1 MSSKMEW
8 MQSQNDVLA
17 ASSLAPVVQLIPPPR
32 RGFSKSDWAE
42 VKETIRELYL
52 DQGYTLLQLTQYL
65 QENHGF
71 KPT

>member
-8 MQSQNDVLA
+8 MQSQNDVVA

-32 RGFSKSDWAE
+32 QGFSKGDWAE

-52 DQGYTLLQLTQYL
+52 DQGQTLLQLAQYL

>member
-1 MSSKMEW
+1 MEGV
-8 MQSQNDVLA
+8 QYQNDVLA
-17 ASSLAPVVQLIPPPR
+17 ASLAPVVQLIPPPR
-32 RGFSKSDWAE
+32 QGFSKRDWAE

-52 DQGYTLLQLTQYL
+52 NQGQTLLQLARYL

>member
-8 MQSQNDVLA
+8 MQSQDDVLA
-17 ASSLAPVVQLIPPPR
+17 ASSLALVVQLIPPPR
-32 RGFSKSDWAE
+32 QGFSKSDWAE

-52 DQGYTLLQLTQYL
+52 DQGHTLLQLTQYL

>member
-1 MSSKMEW
+1 MPSKMEW

-17 ASSLAPVVQLIPPPR
+17 ASSLAPVVQLFPTPR
-32 RGFSKSDWAE
+32 QVFSKRDWAE

-52 DQGYTLLQLTQYL
+52 NQGHTLLQLTQYL